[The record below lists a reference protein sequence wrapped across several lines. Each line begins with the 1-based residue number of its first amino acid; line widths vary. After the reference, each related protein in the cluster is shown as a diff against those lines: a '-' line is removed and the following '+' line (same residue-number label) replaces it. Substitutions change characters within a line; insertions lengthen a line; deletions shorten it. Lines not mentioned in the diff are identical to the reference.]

1 MRDNGS
7 WERHEQLLIED
18 DRRAHAR
25 LDGGGRM
32 FDVYNA
38 SG

>member
-1 MRDNGS
+1 LRGFGIDARYQ
-7 WERHEQLLIED
+7 ELLVED
-18 DRRAHAR
+18 DRRAHVR
-25 LDGGGRM
+25 LNEGGKM